1 MSDKNNPLDLDPI
14 DSLTMVDRVELRLRE
29 YLREQAFDPGDSIP
43 KETELAEALNVSR
56 NVVREAL
63 SRLRMQGM
71 VESKKRRGMIFSR
84 PDLLSG
90 IERLM
95 DPKILGEDN
104 LQDIFE
110 LRLVIELG
118 LAELLFERKTEK
130 DIQELEEILEEQNEE
145 QPDRFRLKQERDFHG
160 KIYQMTGNETLRR
173 FQKMLLPIF
182 EYVSDYESRL
192 NGPPG
197 SGEITHRDLVN
208 ILKTGTPE
216 EYRAGMYE
224 HLKPHFDML
233 VRQEKAGKK

>member
-1 MSDKNNPLDLDPI
+1 MKKNDKISGLDPI
-14 DSLTMVDRVELRLRE
+14 NSLTMADRVELRLRE
-29 YLREQAFDPGDSIP
+29 YFRTQVFEPGDSIP

-71 VESKKRRGMIFSR
+71 VKSKKKKGMIFSR

-95 DPKILGEDN
+95 DPKILGKDN
-104 LQDIFE
+104 MQDIFE
-110 LRLVIELG
+110 LRLVIEMG

-130 DIQELEEILEEQNEE
+130 DIKELEEILKDQDEEQTK
-145 QPDRFRLKQERDFHG
+145 RFSLKQERDFHG
-160 KIYQMTGNETLRR
+160 KLYQMTGNETLRR

-192 NGPPG
+192 NGPPK
-197 SGEITHRDLVN
+197 SGKISHRDLVE
-208 ILKTGTPE
+208 ILKNGTPE
-216 EYRAGMYE
+216 EFRAGMYE
-224 HLKPHFDML
+224 HLKPHFDRL
-233 VRQEKAGKK
+233 VK